1 MEKIDTSMNA
11 PNNYILILFIVYGI
25 LLLKI
30 IILINNNSIGNKN
43 NHNNV
48 FDYNETAGDTSRFI
62 SKDTLRLEIKNT
74 IRFIME
80 TAIRSIS
87 DKIIDTKSPSD
98 KRNTI
103 ETAENNLI
111 LLQYYQ
117 LVMVEIYKYS
127 SNIFG
132 YIAIAISSGI
142 SSGPILTRPIWY
154 ISLGEISNKLST
166 NQIEIV
172 YLSKSISRPRDISR
186 LILKP
191 KHILQVILQVI
202 SKATTGIIAR
212 LIFGHISED
221 ISGIIL
227 GYISRDISRLISEYI
242 PGNISR
248 FILAP
253 DSIFT

>member
-1 MEKIDTSMNA
+1 MS
-11 PNNYILILFIVYGI
+11 
-25 LLLKI
+25 
-30 IILINNNSIGNKN
+30 
-43 NHNNV
+43 
-48 FDYNETAGDTSRFI
+48 GDTSGDTSGYTSGTASRPTSGDI
-62 SKDTLRLEIKNT
+62 SGIIL
-74 IRFIME
+74 

-87 DKIIDTKSPSD
+87 DKIIDTKSLSA

-103 ETAENNLI
+103 ETAENNVI
-111 LLQYYQ
+111 LF
-117 LVMVEIYKYS
+117 S
-127 SNIFG
+127 
-132 YIAIAISSGI
+132 YIAIAILSEI
-142 SSGPILTRPIWY
+142 LSGPILTRPIWY